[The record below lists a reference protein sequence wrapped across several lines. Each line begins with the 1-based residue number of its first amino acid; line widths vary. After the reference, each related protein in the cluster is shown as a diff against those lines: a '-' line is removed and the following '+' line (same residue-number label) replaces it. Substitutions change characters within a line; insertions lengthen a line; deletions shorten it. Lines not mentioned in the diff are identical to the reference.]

1 MFLAHMPAGYL
12 ASKLL
17 VSQFRLDSPKTKC
30 LLLLGLL
37 GSIFPDLDMFYF
49 YLVDNR
55 QHSHHSYW
63 THIPFYWISLLAVS
77 YAVAALY
84 KSRFL
89 VAAATVFI
97 GCILL
102 HLSLDTFAGGGIKW
116 LYPIQNS
123 YINIFSIPSRHGYWL
138 WNYFLHWTAL
148 VELTI
153 ISFAAITF
161 WKTDWK
167 YNRTL
172 RRHT

>member
-17 VSQFRLDSPKTKC
+17 LSQFRLEPSNTKW

-49 YLVDNR
+49 YLIDNR
-55 QHSHHSYW
+55 QHGHHSYW
-63 THIPFYWISLLAVS
+63 THIPFYWVSLLATS
-77 YAVAALY
+77 YVLAALL

-116 LYPIQNS
+116 LYPFENS
-123 YINIFSIPSRHGYWL
+123 YINIITIPAQANWYWV

-153 ISFAAITF
+153 ISIAAITF
-161 WKTDWK
+161 WKTQK
-167 YNRTL
+167 SSI
-172 RRHT
+172 